1 MNENIIKGKVTI
13 KFAPLNHPGG
23 CIGYRIEYGD
33 KSFVYATDTEHYSGL
48 DKSLL
53 KLSSKADVLVYDS
66 HYTEDEYSGKTGPP
80 RTGWGHST
88 WLQGVK
94 VAKAA
99 KVKKFILFHH
109 DPAHD
114 DKFIDKL
121 ETEARKEFKESYA
134 AYEGMELNL

>member
-1 MNENIIKGKVTI
+1 M
-13 KFAPLNHPGG
+13 
-23 CIGYRIEYGD
+23 
-33 KSFVYATDTEHYSGL
+33 YATDTEHFSCM
-48 DKSLL
+48 DASLL
-53 KLSSKADVLVYDS
+53 KLSLKADVLVYDS
-66 HYTEDEYSGKTGPP
+66 NYTEDEYSGKTGPP

-88 WLQGVK
+88 WLQGVN

-121 ETEARKEFKESYA
+121 ETDARKEFKESYA